1 MKNRLN
7 YQSSEYDCGPT
18 SLINAIRFLFEREE
32 IDPHLIKGIWN
43 LANDTFND
51 AGELGKH
58 GTSMAAACYISSW
71 INGYARGWKFPV
83 RTEYLSGMS
92 AIVGPGSVIEE
103 CLEKGGC
110 AVIRCWS
117 DCEPH
122 YVLLT
127 TPVRDHFIGLWDPY
141 EEEPD
146 LDPARYRIIHGEER
160 RMNRMVREDVL
171 NSTGKEDYAMGSAE
185 HREVILLQR
194 TD

>member
-71 INGYARGWKFPV
+71 INGYEKRYGLIYVDFNDPERK
-83 RTEYLSGMS
+83 RTPKKSYYWFKQY
-92 AIVGPGSVIEE
+92 IE
-103 CLEKGGC
+103 
-110 AVIRCWS
+110 
-117 DCEPH
+117 
-122 YVLLT
+122 
-127 TPVRDHFIGLWDPY
+127 DHT
-141 EEEPD
+141 ENE
-146 LDPARYRIIHGEER
+146 
-160 RMNRMVREDVL
+160 
-171 NSTGKEDYAMGSAE
+171 
-185 HREVILLQR
+185 
-194 TD
+194 